1 MMTSELAT
9 YFSQSLLSITVP
21 VEGADPIA
29 YMKQYPPPEETL
41 EGGNAPSR
49 FSSGLGTATGRP
61 LI

>member
-1 MMTSELAT
+1 MTSELAT

-21 VEGADPIA
+21 VEGADPLA

-41 EGGNAPSR
+41 EGGNVSFH

-61 LI
+61 LV

>member
-1 MMTSELAT
+1 MTSELVT

-41 EGGNAPSR
+41 EAGNIPSH
-49 FSSGLGTATGRP
+49 FSSG
-61 LI
+61 